1 MALNALRTEM
11 VTFTGTPGFEANGV
25 TVGYRAEYTL
35 RTSTEAKYN
44 AIEGRTSDVASDAN
58 HKGQY
63 YIQLGEQLY
72 DGKLKL
78 NVNAR
83 DDFGRPSRRW
93 EYDGKGIGTYA
104 KTELIREEYTT
115 EVTGKTL
122 Y

>member
-25 TVGYRAEYTL
+25 TVGYRAEYTQ

-72 DGKLKL
+72 DGDLRL
-78 NVNAR
+78 NNNDIDA
-83 DDFGRPSRRW
+83 FGRPSRTW
-93 EYDGKGIGTYA
+93 EYKGIEVGTSA
-104 KTELIREEYTT
+104 KRELLRMEYTA
-115 EVTGKTL
+115 EVTGNDL
-122 Y
+122 